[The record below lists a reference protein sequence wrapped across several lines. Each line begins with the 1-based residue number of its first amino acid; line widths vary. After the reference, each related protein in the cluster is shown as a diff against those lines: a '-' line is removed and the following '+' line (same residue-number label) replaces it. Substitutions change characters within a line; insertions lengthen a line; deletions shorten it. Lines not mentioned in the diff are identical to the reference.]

1 MPKLPFFKAQEGI
14 YLPPNV
20 YLNQTSGLETAVS
33 TLRYDSYTITQ
44 PFSINVPHFFLFFL
58 RFVAETK
65 HFPSGRMHL
74 SCIAKIENLWKDNV
88 TQVTYGTGDVSTPN
102 HLLISNLGGM

>member
-1 MPKLPFFKAQEGI
+1 
-14 YLPPNV
+14 
-20 YLNQTSGLETAVS
+20 
-33 TLRYDSYTITQ
+33 
-44 PFSINVPHFFLFFL
+44 
-58 RFVAETK
+58 
-65 HFPSGRMHL
+65 MHL